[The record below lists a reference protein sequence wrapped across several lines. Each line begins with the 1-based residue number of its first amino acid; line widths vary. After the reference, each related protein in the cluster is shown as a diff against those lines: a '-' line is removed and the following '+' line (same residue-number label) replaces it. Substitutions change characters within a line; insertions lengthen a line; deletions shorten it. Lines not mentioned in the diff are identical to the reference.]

1 MMNVMSEDVM
11 VMVRLEEE
19 VAVGHQFGVLSREE
33 SSGKGTR
40 V

>member
-1 MMNVMSEDVM
+1 MSEDVM
-11 VMVRLEEE
+11 VTVRLEEE
-19 VAVGHQFGVLSREE
+19 VAVGHQFGVSREEE